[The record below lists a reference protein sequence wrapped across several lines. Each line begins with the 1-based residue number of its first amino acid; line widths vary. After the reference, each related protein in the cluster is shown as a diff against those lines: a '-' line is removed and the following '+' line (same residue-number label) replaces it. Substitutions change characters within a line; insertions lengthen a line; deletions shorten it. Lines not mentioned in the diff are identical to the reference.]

1 MVNQKNV
8 QVLFLICVSNT
19 DATKNDFNGI
29 RNFVK
34 VHILILLVQKI
45 KILNMKLSGC
55 KMTVTLKS
63 VTI

>member
-8 QVLFLICVSNT
+8 QVLFLICVST

-55 KMTVTLKS
+55 KMTVTQKC
-63 VTI
+63 VMI

>member
-8 QVLFLICVSNT
+8 QVLFLICVST

-34 VHILILLVQKI
+34 VY
-45 KILNMKLSGC
+45 
-55 KMTVTLKS
+55 
-63 VTI
+63 